1 VTEPLRDLPVRA
13 RSGESAIAPVEID
26 GLPDVIEALGRRWA
40 RKVEFHLT
48 VIGAARIEEV
58 AREDPTVP
66 HRVASVLD
74 GRGVGPIYVSRELRR
89 VRHPDE
95 PGFETIVVMVECP
108 ALAAVYRDLS
118 SELGA
123 ELAPPPAHVTLYST
137 DPGRGIGLNSDDQLR
152 DRAPAL
158 SAQEQEELR
167 RAMRFG
173 EVFEHPAQR

>member
-1 VTEPLRDLPVRA
+1 VTKPLRDLPVQA

-26 GLPDVIEALGRRWA
+26 GLPDVIEALGRRWR
-40 RKVEFHLT
+40 RKVEFHMT

-58 AREDPTVP
+58 AREDRGVP
-66 HRVASVLD
+66 DRVARLLD
-74 GRGVGPIYVSRELRR
+74 GRGVGPIYVTRELRR

-108 ALAAVYRDLS
+108 VLAAVYRDLS

-137 DPGRGIGLNSDDQLR
+137 DPERGIGLNDEGQLKE
-152 DRAPAL
+152 RAPAL
-158 SAQEQEELR
+158 RAQEQEEVR
-167 RAMRFG
+167 GAMRFD
-173 EVFEHPAQR
+173 EVFEPPAER